1 MSSPRH
7 DLSRFTELVTSL
19 DDQVQEVSCLK
30 IDSELM
36 QTFDANTSGS
46 SPNIFLNL
54 LRQWFVHR
62 LEVDRGLPEENQQR
76 LEIDIELETIQ
87 KRVPTSESFSA
98 LLLVLF
104 PEVRML
110 TVGLLSPRIG
120 SAQHPFLNGLP

>member
-76 LEIDIELETIQ
+76 LEIDIEL
-87 KRVPTSESFSA
+87 
-98 LLLVLF
+98 
-104 PEVRML
+104 
-110 TVGLLSPRIG
+110 GSPYFRCCW
-120 SAQHPFLNGLP
+120 QTLLNG